1 METRH
6 EPHHP
11 RNADPLRIAFLRLAR
26 DLSTKVMQDNP
37 GVSGAGTT
45 VNPTAKPETGGIAEQ
60 AMRISP
66 GVNGPGTTANP
77 TAEPAARGLA
87 EEAMQDHPGVNR

>member
-1 METRH
+1 M
-6 EPHHP
+6 
-11 RNADPLRIAFLRLAR
+11 NRIILATLILSASHTFASAR

-45 VNPTAKPETGGIAEQ
+45 VYPTAKPETGGLAEQ

-66 GVNGPGTTANP
+66 GVYGLGTTANP
-77 TAEPAARGLA
+77 TAKPAARGLA
-87 EEAMQDHPGVNR
+87 EKAMQDHPGVNR

>member
-1 METRH
+1 M
-6 EPHHP
+6 
-11 RNADPLRIAFLRLAR
+11 NRIILATLILAASHSVSSAR

-45 VNPTAKPETGGIAEQ
+45 TNPTAKPETGGLAEH

-77 TAEPAARGLA
+77 TAKPAARGLA
-87 EEAMQDHPGVNR
+87 EKAMQDHPGVSR

>member
-1 METRH
+1 M
-6 EPHHP
+6 
-11 RNADPLRIAFLRLAR
+11 NRIILATLILAASHSVASAR

-45 VNPTAKPETGGIAEQ
+45 SNPTAKPETGGLAEH
-60 AMRISP
+60 AMRIFP

-77 TAEPAARGLA
+77 TAKPAARGLA
-87 EEAMQDHPGVNR
+87 EKAMQDHPGVNR

>member
-1 METRH
+1 M
-6 EPHHP
+6 
-11 RNADPLRIAFLRLAR
+11 NRIILATMIVAASHSFASAR

-37 GVSGAGTT
+37 GVSGPGTT
-45 VNPTAKPETGGIAEQ
+45 SNPTAKPETSGLAEQ

-77 TAEPAARGLA
+77 TAKPAARGLA
-87 EEAMQDHPGVNR
+87 EKAMQDHPGVTR